1 MATPKKITQLAGS
14 RSKLI
19 GDLLNRLENQVKAS
33 QRDLLETVL
42 NDFLD
47 GMETDEAGNIKNT
60 LANKRRFSMF
70 DQVFSRFAKDK
81 GLEVVKGLSE
91 GVGRVV
97 DFNKQYYSAFEKPA
111 ILAPIHANVKETVNS
126 WLGLSDRGSVQ
137 PNGYLDTLIKDPS
150 VKNKI
155 RDIALRGVIS
165 QAGYNETKTNLK
177 NHIIGSG
184 DNTGALER
192 YYRNFAYDLY
202 SVADRTSAKVY
213 ADKLKFN
220 YAIYEGGLIE
230 TSREFCEEHNGK
242 VYSREE
248 IADFDPKVAKPP
260 GYDPFTD
267 LGGYG
272 CRHHLNWVPDAVAFS
287 MRPDLKDK
295 QAPKA
300 VEEPPKKETP
310 KAEEITPGKL
320 PKFKTVEEAK
330 EPAAELLRKLSPGLN
345 IETVKTHADLTPEA
359 FNLYIQHLS
368 TLTNDY
374 NVSPVY
380 AHNAKPRLSFSS
392 TDKALGFVQTSGFG
406 GSILEINFGHRA
418 DITGSRRYI
427 KDSGELRYKSRV
439 DEENLE
445 VATVVHEFA
454 HVISTD
460 RQANPYGG
468 QFPEIKE
475 FWDKM
480 ATLKRKYV
488 RELSK
493 LGKYEHGD
501 TMETLIEKRKA
512 INEIHLGDYA
522 STNLNEFMAEAFT
535 EYRLSSN
542 PSKYATEAGK
552 LIDKYFKKKK

>member
-97 DFNKQYYSAFEKPA
+97 DFNQQYYSAFEKPA

-300 VEEPPKKETP
+300 VEEAPKKQAPKTEAP
-310 KAEEITPGKL
+310 KAKPKPAKGAKDAGSVYKNVTTKAEAHGLAKDIVSQRLGLNVGSVETHPDMKPAQLNAYLKQLDKL
-320 PKFKTVEEAK
+320 AGEYDLSDLWSKT
-330 EPAAELLRKLSPGLN
+330 AEVKIQFSSKPGLFGGL
-345 IETVKTHADLTPEA
+345 THTKDGKRIATMNFGHKSDSGENRTFDQFAYTLRQKSKVDPE
-359 FNLYIQHLS
+359 NMDIS
-368 TLTNDY
+368 TLT
-374 NVSPVY
+374 
-380 AHNAKPRLSFSS
+380 
-392 TDKALGFVQTSGFG
+392 
-406 GSILEINFGHRA
+406 
-418 DITGSRRYI
+418 
-427 KDSGELRYKSRV
+427 
-439 DEENLE
+439 
-445 VATVVHEFA
+445 HEFA
-454 HVISTD
+454 HALTVTQHQDATGKSS
-460 RQANPYGG
+460 
-468 QFPEIKE
+468 E
-475 FWDKM
+475 FW
-480 ATLKRKYV
+480 TELKTIRAEYTAEVK
-488 RELSK
+488 K
-493 LGKYEHGD
+493 LAHMPLRVNKIY
-501 TMETLIEKRKA
+501 
-512 INEIHLGDYA
+512 LGHYA
-522 STNLNEFMAEAFT
+522 GTNADEFFAEAFT
-535 EYRLSSN
+535 EYKLSKK
-542 PSKYATEAGK
+542 PSKYAKSVGK
-552 LIDKYFKKKK
+552 LVDLYFKKVSK